1 MKTRTLIL
9 AGLMAGC
16 SGFAAPAF
24 ARDTLHI
31 VGSSTVYPFSTAVA
45 ENFGAQTDFPTPIV
59 ESTGSG
65 GGMKL
70 FCAGVGENTPDIT
83 NASRRMKAS
92 EWKICHKNGVTDIV
106 EVKVGYDGIVIAN
119 GIDAPSF
126 NLTLKQVF
134 LGLAAQIPVAEDNCV
149 LKDNPYTKWSQIDP
163 SLPDEK
169 IEVYGPPPTSGTR
182 DAFVEVAMEKG
193 AKQIACLKALRG
205 AKPGDAV
212 YQKMVPLL
220 PKGLGKKADGTPLA
234 GKKIFKHIAH
244 LLRED
249 GAWIDAGENDNAIVQ
264 TLEKTPSALGIFG
277 FSYLDQ
283 NGDQIKG
290 AVVDGKE
297 PSFENIASGA
307 YPISR
312 DLFFYVKKQHT
323 SLVPGIPE
331 YVAEFTDDETWG
343 EFGYLGDKGLI
354 PLPKDDRTR
363 IGENARALAVMTK
376 SP

>member
-1 MKTRTLIL
+1 MKTRHLIL
-9 AGLMAGC
+9 AGFAVGTCAL
-16 SGFAAPAF
+16 AAPAL

-45 ENFGAQTDFPTPIV
+45 ENFGAQTKYPTPIV

-92 EWKICHKNGVTDIV
+92 EWKICHKNGVTQIV
-106 EVKVGYDGIVIAN
+106 EVKIGYDGIVIAN
-119 GIDAPSF
+119 GIHAPAF

-134 LGLAAQIPVAEDNCV
+134 LGLAAQIPVADDNCV

-205 AKPGDAV
+205 AKPGDAD
-212 YQKMVPLL
+212 YQKIVPLL
-220 PKGLGKKADGTPLA
+220 PEGLGKKADGTPLA

-264 TLEKTPSALGIFG
+264 TLEKTPAALGIFG

-290 AVVDGKE
+290 AVVDGEE
-297 PSFENIASGA
+297 PSFENIAAGA

-323 SLVPGIPE
+323 DLVPGIPE
-331 YVAEFTDDETWG
+331 YVAEFTSEDTWG

-354 PLPKDDRTR
+354 PLPEEERTR
-363 IGENARALAVMTK
+363 IGENARALKVMTT